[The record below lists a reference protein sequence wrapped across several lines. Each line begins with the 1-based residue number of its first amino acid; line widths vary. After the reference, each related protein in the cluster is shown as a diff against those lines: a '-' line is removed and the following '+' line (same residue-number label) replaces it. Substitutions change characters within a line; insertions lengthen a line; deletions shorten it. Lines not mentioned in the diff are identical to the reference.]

1 MRTSSVLL
9 ALQVFLAAGAA
20 RAAAA
25 IDLFALIVTNNRSA
39 TLSRPDLQYAD
50 DDGVRYHTLFSS
62 VADADHVRLLTR
74 LDRATAAVHPDLLT
88 VQPPRRAE
96 VLAALAD
103 MRERV
108 LHAQAAGKRTRF
120 YFVYAGHGDM
130 EGGAG
135 YLDLEDGRIDAAFLE
150 NEIVDRVP
158 ADEQH
163 IVLDSCNSFFVVNPR
178 KPGGKRWAT
187 PRDMALGFASRH
199 PNVGLFLSTNSE
211 AEVYEWSEIESGIF
225 SHEVRSGLS
234 GAADVNGDGVISY
247 AEMGGFVERANAN
260 LPRANVRPQIFYR
273 GPDGDAGSALF
284 DVRTARGRRLVL
296 GPTAQRLW
304 VRGAAGERLVDLH
317 KEEGPLSLVIPGAPE
332 QALSVVEWQAATP
345 GAPPVMREFAV
356 PAGNEPVLIANLE
369 SEPASSTARGG
380 AAIFGE
386 LFTLPYG
393 ARSFAA
399 YQADQ
404 ARVDEPVYG
413 ISATEEAR
421 MRHYLTTI
429 ARSDN
434 EIRRNFAWLSASLG
448 LVGLS
453 ASVPSYWATTRWE
466 GERAASLAVGGLG
479 LAFMG
484 AGLYLDLSKSLG
496 QIALDTFNAELQA
509 NAGNP
514 ALAVAKT
521 ESYLDD
527 LARRERRTRKITVG
541 FFAALGLACAAAGTA
556 ELAVGGQ
563 RNREHPTTAAIA
575 FSMATYMGIGAWRF
589 AVTELPTER
598 LLRMY
603 HEDPELKLR
612 VAPVPLSGGMGLGL
626 SGQF

>member
-1 MRTSSVLL
+1 MRISPVLL
-9 ALQVFLAAGAA
+9 ALLVFLAAGAA
-20 RAAAA
+20 RAA
-25 IDLFALIVTNNRSA
+25 DSVELFALIVTNNRSA
-39 TLSRPDLQYAD
+39 ALNRPDLQYAD

-62 VADADHVRLLTR
+62 VAEADHVRLLTR
-74 LDRATAAVHPDLLT
+74 LDRATAAVHPDMPTL
-88 VQPPRRAE
+88 QPPRRAE

-108 LHAQAAGKRTRF
+108 LRAQAAGKRARF

-150 NEIVDRVP
+150 NEIVDRLP

-247 AEMGGFVERANAN
+247 AEMGGFVDRANAN

-273 GPDGDAGSALF
+273 GPAGDAGSALF
-284 DVRTARGRRLVL
+284 DVSTARGRRLVL

-317 KEEGPLSLVIPGAPE
+317 KEEGPLSLVVPGSPE
-332 QALSVVEWQAATP
+332 QALSVVEWQAAKP
-345 GAPPVMREFAV
+345 GAPPVLRECAV
-356 PAGNEPVLIANLE
+356 PAGNEPITLAHLQA
-369 SEPASSTARGG
+369 EPASSSARGG
-380 AAIFGE
+380 AAIFGQ

-393 ARSFAA
+393 ARAFAA
-399 YQADQ
+399 YQAEQ
-404 ARVDEPVYG
+404 ARVDEPVFG
-413 ISATEEAR
+413 ISTTEEAR

-434 EIRRNFAWLSASLG
+434 EIRRNSAWMIAGFG

-466 GERAASLAVGGLG
+466 GVRAVSLAAGAGGLA
-479 LAFMG
+479 LLG
-484 AGLYLDLSKSLG
+484 AGLYLGLTKSLG
-496 QIALDTFNAELQA
+496 QSALDTFNAELQA

-521 ESYLDD
+521 ESFLDD
-527 LARRERRTRKITVG
+527 LARRERRTRQIMVG
-541 FFAALGLACAAAGTA
+541 VAAAAGLAFAAGGTA
-556 ELAVGGQ
+556 ELAVGQ
-563 RNREHPTTAAIA
+563 VDRRPAVAATA
-575 FSMATYMGIGAWRF
+575 FSGALLMGISAWRLV
-589 AVTELPTER
+589 VTELPTER

-612 VAPVPLSGGMGLGL
+612 VAPVPLSGGMGLSL

>member
-1 MRTSSVLL
+1 MKISSVLL
-9 ALQVFLAAGAA
+9 ALATLLVAPLA
-20 RAAAA
+20 RAAAPVE
-25 IDLFALIVTNNRSA
+25 LFALIVTNNRSA
-39 TLSRPDLQYAD
+39 TLERPDLQYAD
-50 DDGVRYHTLFSS
+50 DDGVRYHALFSS
-62 VADADHVRLLTR
+62 VTRADNVRLLTR
-74 LDRATAAVHPDLLT
+74 LDRATAAVHPDMLSL

-96 VLAALAD
+96 LLAALSD
-103 MRERV
+103 MHERV
-108 LHAQAAGKRTRF
+108 ARAHALGKRTRF

-187 PRDMALGFASRH
+187 PRDMALGFANRH

-234 GAADVNGDGVISY
+234 GAADVNGDGVVSY
-247 AEMGGFVERANAN
+247 AEMGGFVERANAK
-260 LPRANVRPQIFYR
+260 LPRANVRPRIFYR
-273 GPDGDAGSALF
+273 GPAGDAGSALF
-284 DVRTARGRRLVL
+284 DVNTARGRRLVL
-296 GPTAQRLW
+296 GPNAQRLW

-317 KEEGPLSLVIPGAPE
+317 KEDGPLSLVIPGSSE
-332 QALSVVEWQAATP
+332 QALSVIEWQAATP
-345 GAPPVMREFAV
+345 GAPPVMREYAV
-356 PAGNEPVLIANLE
+356 PAGNEPVTLAQLPA
-369 SEPASSTARGG
+369 EPASSTARGG
-380 AAIFGE
+380 AAIFGQ

-393 ARSFAA
+393 TRAFAA

-404 ARVDEPVYG
+404 AKVDEPVYG

-434 EIRRNFAWLSASLG
+434 EIRRNFAWMSAGLG
-448 LVGLS
+448 ITGLS
-453 ASVPSYWATTRWE
+453 VSAASYWATPRWE
-466 GERAASLAVGGLG
+466 GERTGCLAAGAGG

-484 AGLYLDLSKSLG
+484 AGLYLGLTKSLG
-496 QIALDTFNAELQA
+496 QSALDTFNAELQA

-527 LARRERRTRKITVG
+527 LARRERRTRQIMIGVL
-541 FFAALGLACAAAGTA
+541 AAAGLAYAGGGTA
-556 ELAVGGQ
+556 ELALGDRARPSTV
-563 RNREHPTTAAIA
+563 ALA
-575 FSMATYMGIGAWRF
+575 FSGALFMGIAAWRLG
-589 AVTELPTER
+589 VTELPTER

-603 HEDPELKLR
+603 HEDPDLKLR
-612 VAPVPLSGGMGLGL
+612 VAPVPISGGMGLSL

>member
-1 MRTSSVLL
+1 MRASLVLSTLLVLL
-9 ALQVFLAAGAA
+9 TAGSA
-20 RAAAA
+20 RAADAV
-25 IDLFALIVTNNRSA
+25 DLFALIVTNNRSA
-39 TLSRPDLQYAD
+39 TLTRPDLQYAD
-50 DDGVRYHTLFSS
+50 DDGVRYHRLFGS
-62 VADADHVRLLTR
+62 VADARHVRLLTR
-74 LDRATAAVHPDLLT
+74 LDRTTAAAHPDLLT

-96 VLAALAD
+96 VLTALAD
-103 MRERV
+103 LRERV
-108 LHAQAAGKRTRF
+108 LHAKASGRRTRF

-150 NEIVDRVP
+150 DEIVGRIP

-234 GAADVNGDGVISY
+234 GAADVDGDGVISY
-247 AEMGGFVERANAN
+247 AELAGFVERANAN

-273 GPDGDAGSALF
+273 GPAGDAAGALF
-284 DVRTARGRRLVL
+284 DVRPARGRRLVL

-317 KEEGPLSLVIPGAPE
+317 KEEGPLRLVIPGAPE

-345 GAPPVMREFAV
+345 GAPPVIRELAV
-356 PAGNEPVLIANLE
+356 PAGSEPVLVAQLE
-369 SEPASSTARGG
+369 PEPVGSAARGG

-386 LFTLPYG
+386 LFALPYG
-393 ARSFAA
+393 PRSFAA
-399 YQADQ
+399 YRAEQ
-404 ARVDEPVYG
+404 ARADEPVFG

-434 EIRRNFAWLSASLG
+434 EMRKSLAWLSAGIG

-453 ASVPSYWATTRWE
+453 ASVPSYWE
-466 GERAASLAVGGLG
+466 GERAFSLAAGASG

-484 AGLYLDLSKSLG
+484 AGLYLGLTRSLG
-496 QIALDTFNAELQA
+496 QSALDTFSAELEA

-521 ESYLDD
+521 ESFLDD
-527 LARRERRTRKITVG
+527 LARDERRRRRVMVG
-541 FFAALGLACAAAGTA
+541 IFTAIGLACAAGGTV
-556 ELAVGGQ
+556 ELAVD
-563 RNREHPTTAAIA
+563 RDRPTGAV
-575 FSMATYMGIGAWRF
+575 FLYSMALYMGIGAWRGG
-589 AVTELPTER
+589 ATEQPTER

-603 HEDPELKLR
+603 REDPELKLR
-612 VAPVPLSGGMGLGL
+612 VTPVALSGGMGLGL
-626 SGQF
+626 AGRF

>member
-9 ALQVFLAAGAA
+9 AVLVFLAAGTAVAA
-20 RAAAA
+20 
-25 IDLFALIVTNNRSA
+25 DPVELFALIVTNNRSA
-39 TLSRPDLQYAD
+39 TLDRPDLQYAD

-74 LDRATAAVHPDLLT
+74 LDRATAAVHPDLLAP
-88 VQPPRRAE
+88 QPPRRAE

-163 IVLDSCNSFFVVNPR
+163 ILLDSCNSFFVVNPR

-234 GAADVNGDGVISY
+234 GAADVSGDGVISY

-273 GPDGDAGSALF
+273 GPAGDAGSALF

-356 PAGNEPVLIANLE
+356 PAGNEPVLIAQLKG
-369 SEPASSTARGG
+369 EPASSTARGG
-380 AAIFGE
+380 AAIFGQ

-393 ARSFAA
+393 ARAFAA

-404 ARVDEPVYG
+404 ARVDEPIFG
-413 ISATEEAR
+413 ISTTEEAR

-434 EIRRNFAWLSASLG
+434 EIRRNFAWVSAGIG

-453 ASVPSYWATTRWE
+453 ASVPSYWE
-466 GERAASLAVGGLG
+466 GERAFSLAAGAVG
-479 LAFMG
+479 LAFTG
-484 AGLYLDLSKSLG
+484 AGLYLGLTKSLG
-496 QIALDTFNAELQA
+496 QSALDTFNAELQA

-521 ESYLDD
+521 ESFLDD
-527 LARRERRTRKITVG
+527 LARRERRTRQIMVG
-541 FFAALGLACAAAGTA
+541 VFAAFGLACAAGGTA
-556 ELAVGGQ
+556 ELAVDRDQ
-563 RNREHPTTAAIA
+563 PTGAAILY
-575 FSMATYMGIGAWRF
+575 SMALYMGIAAWRLG
-589 AVTELPTER
+589 VTELPTER

-612 VAPVPLSGGMGLGL
+612 VTPVPLSGGMGLSLAGR
-626 SGQF
+626 F